1 MMKFLLS
8 KHSRSIFIFALLSL
22 FMCMAAGKASAAG
35 LNPVVKIDNTSYTSS
50 GTEVTLKLWMFNWK
64 YAAFSPKQYNAR
76 FTGDVY
82 LYIDDKEVAN
92 LNEMWLLISGSSYT
106 FFKDEPGIVGK
117 SSGINLDGTNVGTAQ
132 LQDFKSGQ
140 TYPYNS
146 NTTDKSWSTVDLK
159 LSFNKSFSYYGHKIT
174 VKGKW
179 QDQSSGTLVAKDV
192 ALDNDI
198 NGFVR
203 PVNLSAQ
210 PSGDNMVF
218 SWKQQGY
225 NNNASTLG
233 KWIVYKREG
242 DNNVKL
248 GEVVANEHSLSIE
261 KKQYSCS
268 NGYIMTFLP
277 NVCEVEETVCGLTTT
292 IAATGHQLK
301 DDICQMC
308 GHSFFRYHTSDGNK
322 VDISR
327 RDFGANVVSHE
338 VVDGECVIEF
348 DAPITKIPQY
358 AFKTTKLV
366 GELRIPNTVTSIQD
380 YAFNLCT
387 GLTGNLVIP
396 NSVTEIG
403 NNAFY
408 KCTGF
413 NGTLTL
419 SSNLK
424 TIGDNA
430 FYECSGF
437 TGSLTLPNSVT
448 TIGRSAFIFCN
459 SFTNLELPKALS
471 AIPYQA
477 FRNCSG
483 LSGNLVIPDGVTEI
497 GEYAFY
503 GCPGFKG
510 TLKLSSNLKTIGKY
524 AFYSCSGFTKIEFPE
539 TMSLNV
545 IPEWTFWGCTS
556 LSGNLVIPN
565 SVTKIGDNAFYNC
578 KGFNGTLTLSNN
590 LKVIGENAF
599 EQCSGFTGAL
609 TLPNSLTTIESMTF
623 MGCSGFTGN
632 LTIPNSVTTIG
643 SYAFNNCS
651 GFTGD
656 LIIPNSVTKIGNEA
670 FSDCSGFTG
679 NLTISNSVTTIGN
692 YTFFRCSGFT
702 GDLIIPNSVTTIGIE
717 AFSYCS
723 EFKGNLTIPNSV
735 TTIEERAFLGC
746 SGFTGNLT
754 IPNSVTTIGPSA
766 FFGCSGFKG
775 NLTIS
780 NSVTTIGKQAF
791 YECYGF
797 TGDLTIPNSVTTIEN
812 STFEN
817 CFGFKGKLTIPN
829 SVTTIGNSAF
839 GGCFGFTGKLTIPNS
854 VTTIGYSAFRGC
866 SGFTGDLI
874 IPNSVT
880 TIGNLAFSGCS
891 RFTGDLSLPKSLE
904 IVGSLSFTNCKKIK
918 TIKFQSLPKVLDG
931 SLDNYSNYKAIFSLS
946 DDSYISP
953 EATGTVDAISY
964 TRQMSNDW
972 GTLVL
977 PYPLTL
983 TGDEPYRLYA
993 ISTVSEDEL
1002 VLKQLEGVVD
1012 AGTPCVVHRNNKES
1026 ELSFK
1031 ANNADIKKVMY
1042 VLSVGDNMTFN
1053 GTYWTKEVTNGY
1065 VIAKDCFWNVEELKN
1080 SSSVKGVKVNPFRAW
1095 LDGTSANAPAQLS
1108 MRIDGSTTGINA
1120 IDAINDAEAEYY
1132 DLSGK
1137 RLDEPQRGVNIVR
1150 MKSGKTKKII
1160 IK

>member
-22 FMCMAAGKASAAG
+22 FLCMAAGKASAKER
-35 LNPVVKIDNTSYTSS
+35 NPVVKIDNTSYTSS
-50 GTEVTLKLWMFNWK
+50 GTEVTLKLWM
-64 YAAFSPKQYNAR
+64 YNDYYSINIRDFCAR
-76 FTGDVY
+76 FTGDVN
-82 LYIDDKEVAN
+82 LYIDDKEVVK
-92 LNEMWLLISGSSYT
+92 LNTIWSSIADVTRST
-106 FFKDEPGIVGK
+106 FIKIPTDNPVDINIDGI
-117 SSGINLDGTNVGTAQ
+117 NVGTALFNN
-132 LQDFKSGQ
+132 LQNLQ
-140 TYPYNS
+140 TCPDNS
-146 NTTDKSWSTVDLK
+146 DTTEKNWWTVDLK

-179 QDQSSGTLVAKDV
+179 QDQSSGSVVEKNVTLA
-192 ALDNDI
+192 NDI

-203 PVNLSAQ
+203 PINLKVQ

-233 KWIVYKREG
+233 KWIVYKREDG
-242 DNNVKL
+242 NNVKL
-248 GEVVANEHSLSIE
+248 GEVAANEHSLSIE

-277 NVCEVEETVCGLTTT
+277 NVCEGEETVCGLTTT

-931 SLDNYSNYKAIFSLS
+931 SLDNYRNYKAIFSLS

>member
-8 KHSRSIFIFALLSL
+8 KHSRSVFIFALLSL
-22 FMCMAAGKASAAG
+22 FMCMVAGKASAAE
-35 LNPVVKIDNTSYTSS
+35 LNPVVKIDKTSYTSS

-132 LQDFKSGQ
+132 FQDLKSGQ

-277 NVCEVEETVCGLTTT
+277 NVCEGEETVCGLTTT

-301 DDICQMC
+301 DDICQIC
-308 GHSFFRYHTSDGNK
+308 GHSFFRYHTSDGNI
-322 VDISR
+322 VDISGK
-327 RDFGANVVSHE
+327 DFGANVVSHE
-338 VVDGECVIEF
+338 VVDGECLIEF
-348 DAPITKIPQY
+348 DAPITQIPRA
-358 AFKTTKLV
+358 AFQKNKLV
-366 GELRIPNTVTSIQD
+366 GKLRIPNTVTSIQD
-380 YAFNLCT
+380 YAFYCCT
-387 GLTGNLVIP
+387 G
-396 NSVTEIG
+396 
-403 NNAFY
+403 
-408 KCTGF
+408 
-413 NGTLTL
+413 
-419 SSNLK
+419 
-424 TIGDNA
+424 
-430 FYECSGF
+430 
-437 TGSLTLPNSVT
+437 
-448 TIGRSAFIFCN
+448 
-459 SFTNLELPKALS
+459 
-471 AIPYQA
+471 
-477 FRNCSG
+477 
-483 LSGNLVIPDGVTEI
+483 
-497 GEYAFY
+497 
-503 GCPGFKG
+503 
-510 TLKLSSNLKTIGKY
+510 
-524 AFYSCSGFTKIEFPE
+524 
-539 TMSLNV
+539 
-545 IPEWTFWGCTS
+545 

-679 NLTISNSVTTIGN
+679 NLTIPNSITIIGN

-791 YECYGF
+791 CECYGF

-839 GGCFGFTGKLTIPNS
+839 GGCSGFTGKLTIPNS
-854 VTTIGYSAFRGC
+854 VTTIGYSAFGGC

-880 TIGNLAFSGCS
+880 TIGNLAFRGCS
-891 RFTGDLSLPKSLE
+891 GFTGDLSLPKSLE

-931 SLDNYSNYKAIFSLS
+931 SLDNYRNYKAIFSLS

-953 EATGTVDAISY
+953 EATGTVNAISY
-964 TRQMSNDW
+964 TRKMSSDW
-972 GTLVL
+972 GTLIL
-977 PYPLTL
+977 PYPLKL
-983 TGDEPYRLYA
+983 TGSEPYRLYN
-993 ISTVSEDEL
+993 IETVTDDEL
-1002 VLKQLEGVVD
+1002 VLKQLDGEGGAGIPYVVKRKGSEVELTFGNNYAMLNIAYTID
-1012 AGTPCVVHRNNKES
+1012 KPVGNMYFCGT
-1026 ELSFK
+1026 F
-1031 ANNADIKKVMY
+1031 
-1042 VLSVGDNMTFN
+1042 
-1053 GTYWTKEVTNGY
+1053 WTKDVNNGY
-1065 VIAKDCFWNVEELKN
+1065 IIAKDCFWNVAELNK
-1080 SSSVKGVKVNPFRAW
+1080 SDLVKGVKVKPFRAW
-1095 LDGTSANAPAQLS
+1095 LDGTSPNGASQLS
-1108 MRIDGSTTGINA
+1108 ICVSDTATGIGA
-1120 IDAINDAEAEYY
+1120 AGTIDVLNDTATEYY

-1137 RLDEPQRGVNIVR
+1137 RLDEPQKGVNIVR
-1150 MKSGKTKKII
+1150 MKSGKTMKII